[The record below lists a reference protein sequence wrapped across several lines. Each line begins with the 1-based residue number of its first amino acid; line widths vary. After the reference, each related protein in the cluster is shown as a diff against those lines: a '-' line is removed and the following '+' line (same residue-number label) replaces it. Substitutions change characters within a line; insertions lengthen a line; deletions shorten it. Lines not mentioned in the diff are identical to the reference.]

1 MHEFWLSWRGRVLW
15 LGALALLLQ
24 QVPVSYLIAL
34 PGSDTPPAAASL
46 VHLHAGVLL
55 AIALLDRDRRVLLGC
70 SLIVFAGWLVR
81 AWWMDYSGGI
91 YALGAL
97 NAIATYLWTLL
108 CAFWMGWPRPAWDP
122 RLKRDDLPRMLLI
135 GLVLYPA
142 GMVVSWWVINIV
154 ESAPGQW
161 LNAVQILFAKHFG
174 VAILT
179 FPLVLAW
186 TERRR
191 PAERLSSRHLRWA
204 MLFGLFLIASLW
216 IGVSMRVLH
225 PDAEGR
231 SVVLMDYRFTLFAAL
246 AWCMLHLRPLF
257 AMPLLSATL
266 FALVYS
272 LSGTAVSG
280 ATAFGFLN
288 LLHLAVELNILLV
301 AMLYFN
307 VVDRDTRDLS
317 AQLVAESRR
326 DATTR
331 LPNLNALS
339 HRLLSVPPARC
350 EIGCLVL
357 DQADELVHGIGLA
370 SQTRLMNLVAGGMA
384 DLVEAY
390 CIGTG
395 QFALLPLQPDGD
407 GAIWAR
413 VIARVEQLELENDRQ
428 PIRLLPYVGVAEC
441 LPDDQEAID
450 SALMRASHLAHEA
463 RRRNE
468 LHPLYASDD
477 TTDIGGRLHEAAEAL
492 SCLRGERVVLHVQ
505 AIAPLCAIGAVVPG
519 ELHGEV
525 LCRLRRSDGTL
536 LMPDRFMRAIE
547 GAGRGVELDLAV
559 TRTLFAWLRTHP
571 HEAARV
577 GRLAINLTGQSLAS
591 SGFRAQLLE
600 MLASSPLP
608 LSRLCFEIIETAA
621 ISSPVETHA
630 FLGALRAR
638 GCLIAVDDFGVG
650 MQSFGRLKELPVD
663 LIKID
668 GSFIRNVTQRG
679 KDHAMV
685 EATVVVARAFGAAT
699 VAEYVEDEATLHCLR
714 ELGVDWVQGYL
725 VGRPVPIDEAFPREV
740 ATTR

>member
-1 MHEFWLSWRGRVLW
+1 MHVFWRNWQGRVLW
-15 LGALALLLQ
+15 LGGLALLLQ
-24 QVPVSYLIAL
+24 QVPVTYLLAL
-34 PGSDTPPAAASL
+34 PGTGDPPVSASL
-46 VHLHAGVLL
+46 VHLHAGLLL
-55 AIALLDRDRRVLLGC
+55 AVALLDPDRRVLLGC
-70 SLIVFAGWLVR
+70 SLVAFAGWLVR
-81 AWWMDYSGGI
+81 AWWMDYQGGV
-91 YALGAL
+91 YLLGAVNSL
-97 NAIATYLWTLL
+97 AIYLWTLL
-108 CAFWMGWPRPAWDP
+108 CAHWMGWPRPAWGQ
-122 RLKRDDLPRMLLI
+122 RLRREDLPRMLVV
-135 GLVLYPA
+135 GLLLFPA
-142 GMVVSWWVINIV
+142 GMVVSWWVINIT

-174 VAILT
+174 VAIIT

-186 TERRR
+186 TERHR
-191 PAERLSSRHLRWA
+191 PSERLSSRHLRWA
-204 MLFGLFLIASLW
+204 MLFGIFLIASLW
-216 IGVSMRVLH
+216 VGVSVRALH
-225 PDAEGR
+225 PDAGERG
-231 SVVLMDYRFTLFAAL
+231 VVLMDYRFTLFAAL

-272 LSGTAVSG
+272 LAGTAVSG
-280 ATAFGFLN
+280 ATPFGFLN
-288 LLHLAVELNILLV
+288 LLHLAIELNILLV

-307 VVDRDTRDLS
+307 VVERDARDLS

-339 HRLLSVPPARC
+339 HRLLSGAPTRC

-357 DQADELVHGIGLA
+357 DQADELIHGIGLA
-370 SQTRLMNLVAGGMA
+370 SQTRLMNLVASGMA
-384 DLVEAY
+384 DLVESY

-395 QFALLPLQPDGD
+395 QFALLPLQPDAD
-407 GAIWAR
+407 GTIWAR
-413 VIARVEQLELENDRQ
+413 VITRVEQLELESDRQ
-428 PIRLLPYVGVAEC
+428 PIRLLPYVGVADC
-441 LPDDQEAID
+441 LPEDQEAID

-468 LHPLYASDD
+468 LCPLYASDEAPQVSE
-477 TTDIGGRLHEAAEAL
+477 RLHEAAEAL
-492 SCLRGERVVLHVQ
+492 SCLRGERVVLYVQ
-505 AIAPLCAIGAVVPG
+505 PIARLCAADGVEPDR
-519 ELHGEV
+519 LHGEV
-525 LCRLRRSDGTL
+525 LCRLRRHDGTL

-559 TRTLFAWLRTHP
+559 TRALFAWLRAHP
-571 HEAARV
+571 AEAARV
-577 GRLAINLTGQSLAS
+577 GQLAVNLTGQSLAS
-591 SGFRAQLLE
+591 SGFRAELLD
-600 MLASSPLP
+600 MLASPPLP

-621 ISSPVETHA
+621 ISSPADTHA

-638 GCLIAVDDFGVG
+638 GCQIAVDDFGVG

-685 EATVVVARAFGAAT
+685 EATVVVARAFGAMT
-699 VAEYVEDEATLHCLR
+699 VAEYVEDDATLRCLR

-725 VGRPVPIDEAFPREV
+725 VGRPVPIEEAFEREHGY
-740 ATTR
+740 AG

>member
-1 MHEFWLSWRGRVLW
+1 MHEFWLSWRGRVLG

-24 QVPVSYLIAL
+24 QVPVPYLIAL
-34 PGSDTPPAAASL
+34 PGSDAPPAAASL
-46 VHLHAGVLL
+46 VHLHAGLLL

-81 AWWMDYSGGI
+81 AWWMDYRGGI
-91 YALGAL
+91 YALGVL
-97 NAIATYLWTLL
+97 NAVATYLWTLL
-108 CAFWMGWPRPAWDP
+108 CAAWMGWPRSAWDP
-122 RLKRDDLPRMLLI
+122 RLRRDDLPRMLLI
-135 GLVLYPA
+135 GLLLYPA
-142 GMVVSWWVINIV
+142 GMVVSWWAINIV

-186 TERRR
+186 TERHR

-225 PDAEGR
+225 PEAGERG
-231 SVVLMDYRFTLFAAL
+231 VVLMDYRFTLFAAL

-272 LSGTAVSG
+272 LSGTAVYG
-280 ATAFGFLN
+280 ATPFGFLN

-307 VVDRDTRDLS
+307 VVDRDSRDLS

-339 HRLLSVPPARC
+339 HRLLSVPPVRC

-357 DQADELVHGIGLA
+357 DQADELVHGVGMA
-370 SQTRLMNLVAGGMA
+370 SQMRLMNLVAGGMA

-395 QFALLPLQPDGD
+395 QFALLALQPDAG
-407 GAIWAR
+407 GATWAR
-413 VIARVEQLELENDRQ
+413 VIARVEQLELESERQ

-441 LPDDQEAID
+441 MPGDQEAID

-468 LHPLYASDD
+468 LHPLYDGDD
-477 TTDIGGRLHEAAEAL
+477 TTHVGERLHEAAEAL

-505 AIAPLCAIGAVVPG
+505 PIAPLCASNAVVPG

-559 TRTLFAWLRTHP
+559 TRTLFAWLRAHP

-577 GRLAINLTGQSLAS
+577 GRLAVNLTGQSLAS

-621 ISSPVETHA
+621 ISSPAETRA

-668 GSFIRNVTQRG
+668 GSFIRNVTRRG

-699 VAEYVEDEATLHCLR
+699 VAEYVEDEATLRCLR

-740 ATTR
+740 ATVR

>member
-1 MHEFWLSWRGRVLW
+1 MHEFWRSWRGRVLG
-15 LGALALLLQ
+15 LGGLALALQ
-24 QVPVSYLIAL
+24 QVPVPYELSF
-34 PGSDTPPAAASL
+34 PGSSTAPAAASL
-46 VHLHAGVLL
+46 VHLHAGLLL
-55 AIALLDRDRRVLLGC
+55 AVALLDRDRRVLLGC
-70 SLIVFAGWLVR
+70 SLVALAGWFVR
-81 AWWMDYSGGI
+81 AWWLEYESGFF
-91 YALGAL
+91 ALGAV
-97 NAIATYLWTLL
+97 NAVAVYLWTLL
-108 CAFWMGWPRPAWDP
+108 CAHWMGWPRAAWDQ
-122 RLKRDDLPRMLLI
+122 RVRREDLPRMLLI
-135 GLVLYPA
+135 GLFVYPA
-142 GMVVSWWVINIV
+142 GMVLSWGVINVV
-154 ESAPGQW
+154 ESAPVQW

-174 VAILT
+174 VAIIT

-186 TERRR
+186 TERHRA
-191 PAERLSSRHLRWA
+191 AERLSPQHLRWA
-204 MLFGLFLIASLW
+204 VVFGVFLVASLW
-216 IGVSMRVLH
+216 IGVTMRTQH
-225 PDAEGR
+225 PDAGAR
-231 SVVLMDYRFTLFAAL
+231 GIVLMDYRFTLFAAL
-246 AWCMLHLRPLF
+246 AWCMLRLRPLF

-280 ATAFGFLN
+280 ATPFGFLN

-307 VVDRDTRDLS
+307 LVDRDARDLS
-317 AQLVAESRR
+317 AQLIAESRR

-339 HRLLSVPPARC
+339 HRLLSTPTPRC

-370 SQTRLMNLVAGGMA
+370 SQTRLMNIVAGGMA

-395 QFALLPLQPDGD
+395 QFALLPLNPDGD
-407 GAIWAR
+407 GGIWAR

-441 LPDDQEAID
+441 RPDDQEAID

-468 LHPLYASDD
+468 LQPLYASDD
-477 TTDIGGRLHEAAEAL
+477 AAVVGERLHEAAEAL

-505 AIAPLCAIGAVVPG
+505 SIVPLCAKETVPPG

-559 TRTLFAWLRTHP
+559 IRTLFSWLRMHP
-571 HEAARV
+571 QEAARI
-577 GRLAINLTGQSLAS
+577 GRLAVNLTGQSLAS

-600 MLASSPLP
+600 MLASPPIP

-621 ISSPVETHA
+621 ISSPAETYA

-668 GSFIRNVTQRG
+668 GSFVRNVTQRG

-685 EATVVVARAFGAAT
+685 EATVVVARAFGAMT
-699 VAEYVEDEATLHCLR
+699 VAEYVEDEATMRCLR

-725 VGRPVPIDEAFPREV
+725 IGRPVPIDEAFPREV
-740 ATTR
+740 VTSR